1 VATYEPPVKPLT
13 IFISHSS
20 KDRAWA
26 EWIAWQVEALGH
38 RATIDLWDWR
48 PGTNFIAAMQQATAT
63 ADRTLVV
70 LSPHYF
76 EANYTGP
83 EWTTAFT
90 QRQADGSN
98 PIIPVRVAEM
108 ELPGLFR
115 PLISVDLV
123 GLGEASARE
132 ALEEGLRKG
141 RVKPTAPPVYPGA
154 TADET
159 QGREPRAKPQFPG
172 TELPGSDTDAS
183 AESVGSAPLRKA
195 QDRGAGSAAAAED
208 RGGISDDPRAPDP
221 PTFSSPAAE
230 WVRLL
235 SVIMLVI
242 LAIQVARV
250 PASLT
255 GSFIP
260 WIVLAAGFAAV
271 GASLAWGPFRTAV
284 WRIVDHKGF
293 AGSFIVANVALL
305 ASGLLFS
312 PAPPVVLLVASER
325 LFSRLG
331 DPIKVVMTLE
341 DPGGKAGEPRELAN
355 YDGERIL
362 IGSRKNLVLPPDA
375 RQNHTSSGDD
385 VAPRVFPG
393 SPIDL
398 KAGMRIFIK
407 LYYAN
412 SNKLYLDPPQGPI
425 LVRDSRAE
433 KNSIQEVKL
442 DGP

>member
-1 VATYEPPVKPLT
+1 VADYEPPVEPPVKPLS

-20 KDRAWA
+20 KDILWA

-38 RATIDLWDWR
+38 SAIIDVWDWR

-76 EANYTGP
+76 EGNYTGP
-83 EWTTAFT
+83 EWTTVLT
-90 QRQADGSN
+90 QRHEDGSI

-108 ELPGLFR
+108 VLPGLFR
-115 PLISVDLV
+115 PLVHVDLV

-132 ALEEGLRKG
+132 ALEEALRKG
-141 RVKPTAPPVYPGA
+141 RVKPTAPPDYPGP
-154 TADET
+154 TAEER
-159 QGREPRAKPQFPG
+159 QGREHRYKPQFPG
-172 TELPGSDTDAS
+172 AVTEES
-183 AESVGSAPLRKA
+183 AESVGSAPLRDA
-195 QDRGAGSAAAAED
+195 RDRGAGSAARAED
-208 RGGISDDPRAPDP
+208 RDGIGED
-221 PTFSSPAAE
+221 PAAPHPPALPSFAGD
-230 WVRLL
+230 WVWLV
-235 SVIMLVI
+235 SVIMLLI
-242 LAIQVARV
+242 FLIQVALL
-250 PASLT
+250 PAIST

-260 WIVLAAGFAAV
+260 SIVLAVVFAAF
-271 GASLAWGPFRTAV
+271 GASLALRPFRTAAR
-284 WRIVDHKGF
+284 RIVDHKGF
-293 AGSFIVANVALL
+293 AAGLIVANLLLL
-305 ASGLLFS
+305 ASGLLMLS

-325 LFSRLG
+325 LIRRLG

-341 DPGGKAGEPRELAN
+341 GPEGKAGEPREIAD
-355 YDGERIL
+355 YEGERIL

-398 KAGMRIFIK
+398 KAGMRIYIK

-425 LVRDSRAE
+425 LVRDSRTE
-433 KNSIQEVKL
+433 KSSIQEVKL